1 MPETYLQ
8 TVVKLEELE
17 PCPVRLIIHS
27 TKKISH
33 LEKTAKI
40 DPNLLPP
47 LEVAI
52 LKNKKYLVKRHSVFE
67 ALQRVGKT
75 EFKAN
80 IHNVKN
86 IVQVIILHSKM
97 SQNSPMNPLAVLE
110 MRDYLMQNGLQVA
123 DILDLCSLDPTYIN
137 LLKCDL
143 SPQAKSKLSL
153 LADMLSLRLNRVE
166 IPPYVI
172 EMISRRPK
180 DVQEEIVNRICCDI
194 GDEKSISDKDFVFP
208 NPGQIRLYMEISKK
222 PEERNALIFR
232 REEVSDVEQQKTRIP
247 YSISKTKQ
255 KEANAIIGNIPYMA
269 LMEINDRKFRLDW
282 KSKTFTEIK
291 EQDNEFI
298 VIKDGRQLKKFLT
311 FSDEQLKFL
320 NLDEEQNVYFNNITT
335 SKQLKKLAVKIGNNS
350 EFKAILVL
358 NKRI

>member
-1 MPETYLQ
+1 MSETYSQ
-8 TVVKLEELE
+8 TVVNLEELE
-17 PCPVRLIIHS
+17 PCPVRLTIHS
-27 TKKISH
+27 AKKINY
-33 LEKTAKI
+33 LEKTAKT
-40 DPNLLPP
+40 DPDSLPP

-52 LKNKKYLVKRHSVFE
+52 LKNKKYLVKRHSIFE
-67 ALQRVGKT
+67 ALQRIGTT

-80 IHNVKN
+80 VHIVRN
-86 IVQVIILHSKM
+86 IVEVIVLHSKM
-97 SQNSPMNPLAVLE
+97 SQNSPINPLAVLD
-110 MRDYLMQNGLQVA
+110 MRDYLMRSGLQIA
-123 DILDLCSLDPTYIN
+123 GILDLCSLDPTYIN

-166 IPPYVI
+166 IPLYVI

-222 PEERNALIFR
+222 PGERNALIFR
-232 REEVSDVEQQKTRIP
+232 KEEVSDVEQHKSTTPCFI
-247 YSISKTKQ
+247 TKAKQ
-255 KEANAIIGNIPYMA
+255 NEANAIVGNIPYMA

-282 KSKTFTEIK
+282 KSKTFAEIQ
-291 EQDNEFI
+291 EQGNEFI
-298 VIKDGRQLKKFLT
+298 VIKNGRRLKKFLT
-311 FSDEQLKFL
+311 LSDEQLKFL

-335 SKQLKKLAVKIGNNS
+335 SKQLKKLADKIENNS
-350 EFKAILVL
+350 EFKAILIL
-358 NKRI
+358 NRRI